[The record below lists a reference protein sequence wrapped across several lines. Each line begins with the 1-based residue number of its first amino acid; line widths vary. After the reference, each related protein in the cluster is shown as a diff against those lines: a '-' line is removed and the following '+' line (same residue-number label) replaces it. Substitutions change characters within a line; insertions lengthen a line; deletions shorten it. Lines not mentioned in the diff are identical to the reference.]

1 MSFAPQRNLSPSRP
15 RKRVADA
22 GDASRPESVVP
33 VPSKARPT
41 PPTHHRA
48 MTLVEVLAVVVI
60 LGLLAGTLAVGFSS
74 AFAKGKRELA
84 KTAIGIIQQK
94 LEAYRIEHDAW
105 PSVED
110 GLAALSD
117 GRAAPTATYYLS
129 RDQVTDPWGNPFYL
143 VIPGPAGHPY
153 EIISY
158 GADAQPGGEG
168 ENADLSSIDLR
179 DGERR
184 TP

>member
-1 MSFAPQRNLSPSRP
+1 MQQERRAGLRMAVAPERMRP
-15 RKRVADA
+15 PASRVAKGRSTRWGA
-22 GDASRPESVVP
+22 CHR
-33 VPSKARPT
+33 
-41 PPTHHRA
+41 RA

-60 LGLLAGTLAVGFSS
+60 LGLLAGTLAVGFSG

-105 PSVED
+105 PSVDD
-110 GLAALSD
+110 GLAALSE
-117 GRAAPTATYYLS
+117 GRAAPTSVYYLS
-129 RDQVTDPWGNPFYL
+129 RDQITDPWGHPFYL
-143 VIPGPAGHPY
+143 IIPGPAGHPY
-153 EIISY
+153 EIIAY

-179 DGERR
+179 AGERR

>member
-1 MSFAPQRNLSPSRP
+1 
-15 RKRVADA
+15 
-22 GDASRPESVVP
+22 
-33 VPSKARPT
+33 
-41 PPTHHRA
+41 

-60 LGLLAGTLAVGFSS
+60 LGLLASTLAVGFSG

-84 KTAIGIIQQK
+84 KTAVGIIQQK

-105 PSVED
+105 PGVDD

-117 GRAAPTATYYLS
+117 GRALPTSTYYLS
-129 RDQVTDPWGNPFYL
+129 RDQITDPWGKPFYL
-143 VIPGPAGHPY
+143 IIPGPAGHPY
-153 EIISY
+153 EVISY

-168 ENADLSSIDLR
+168 EDADLSSIDLR
-179 DGERR
+179 ASEGR